1 VSLRL
6 RGVYLGDPVI
16 LLLSATLAGLIVFLV
31 AGKPWIALAHGT
43 LPRSDEFKY
52 MTGFREGELAFIAVR
67 IVGLNIIESFLLI
80 GVITAVAGA
89 YIVGMGRDQGYS
101 ALSTLLNIGRRTY
114 IRALTLYPLILYQT
128 SIVPGLLIAMALID
142 INLLKIL
149 ETINSINTNNTSSS
163 TNTTNNNNDN
173 NIHTRK
179 HIQRNNSGNS
189 NTTTNNNTRTTQ
201 KPSKHNRKRSNRRS
215 TGSSGNHGISNIN
228 RTNNSISNNRIEDD
242 NKINPQKAR
251 RTQNTKTYKGTQD
264 DTYNWSKRWMP

>member
-1 VSLRL
+1 VKGGVCLVSLRL

-31 AGKPWIALAHGT
+31 AGKPWIALAQGT

-163 TNTTNNNNDN
+163 TNQLTITMITTY
-173 NIHTRK
+173 IL
-179 HIQRNNSGNS
+179 GNTYRGIIAATAILLL
-189 NTTTNNNTRTTQ
+189 TTTLGLHKNLANIIGKEAIDEVLVAAAITVLVTSIVLIIAYLIIESRMTTR
-201 KPSKHNRKRSNRRS
+201 
-215 TGSSGNHGISNIN
+215 
-228 RTNNSISNNRIEDD
+228 
-242 NKINPQKAR
+242 
-251 RTQNTKTYKGTQD
+251 
-264 DTYNWSKRWMP
+264 

>member
-1 VSLRL
+1 MKGGVCLVSLRL

-31 AGKPWIALAHGT
+31 AGKPWIALAQGT

-142 INLLKIL
+142 INLLKYWKLLIASTLIIL
-149 ETINSINTNNTSSS
+149 AVVQIQLTITMITTYILGNTYRGIIAATA
-163 TNTTNNNNDN
+163 
-173 NIHTRK
+173 ILLL
-179 HIQRNNSGNS
+179 
-189 NTTTNNNTRTTQ
+189 TTTLGLHKNLANIIGKEAIDEVLVAAAITVLVTSIILTIAYLIIESRMTTR
-201 KPSKHNRKRSNRRS
+201 
-215 TGSSGNHGISNIN
+215 
-228 RTNNSISNNRIEDD
+228 
-242 NKINPQKAR
+242 
-251 RTQNTKTYKGTQD
+251 
-264 DTYNWSKRWMP
+264 

>member
-31 AGKPWIALAHGT
+31 AGKPWIALAQGT

-142 INLLKIL
+142 INLLKYWKLLIASTLIIL
-149 ETINSINTNNTSSS
+149 AVVQIQLTITMITTYILGNTYRGIIAATA
-163 TNTTNNNNDN
+163 
-173 NIHTRK
+173 ILLLL
-179 HIQRNNSGNS
+179 
-189 NTTTNNNTRTTQ
+189 TTTLGLHKNLANIIGKEAIDEVLVAAAITVLVTSIILTIAYLIIESRMTTR
-201 KPSKHNRKRSNRRS
+201 
-215 TGSSGNHGISNIN
+215 
-228 RTNNSISNNRIEDD
+228 
-242 NKINPQKAR
+242 
-251 RTQNTKTYKGTQD
+251 
-264 DTYNWSKRWMP
+264 